1 MVKKKEKTKMAV
13 IKGYITQTEE
23 SEHNRLVFKEMVR
36 KMRPDI
42 FVLMD
47 ILDNTG
53 VNPMVVFKFIRQI
66 KNLAEG
72 AQWGSVEAIMEKGIV
87 RSIRGI
93 DHDKLNEPA
102 LLEKK

>member
-1 MVKKKEKTKMAV
+1 MAKKKKQKFVSQIEEK
-13 IKGYITQTEE
+13 
-23 SEHNRLVFKEMVR
+23 EHNELVFKEMVR
-36 KMRPDI
+36 TMRPEI

-47 ILDNTG
+47 VLDQTR

-72 AQWGSVEAIMEKGIV
+72 SKWGSVEAIMEKGIV

-93 DHDKLNEPA
+93 DHDKLNEEA
-102 LLEKK
+102 VIEKKQLT